1 MTSVVALDAVPHIRR
16 GVKCTYDQIRSAH
29 VVLFPEGVLVLNE
42 TAASVVALCDGVRS
56 VGDIALLLADE
67 YDGVQPEDV
76 VELVVRLVER
86 RVVDVDG

>member
-1 MTSVVALDAVPHIRR
+1 VTTTVALDAVPRIRR

-56 VGDIALLLADE
+56 VGDIAVVLADE
-67 YDGVQPEDV
+67 YAGVEPGDV
-76 VELVVRLVER
+76 ASLIARMVER

>member
-1 MTSVVALDAVPHIRR
+1 MTAVVALDAVPRIRR

-56 VGDIALLLADE
+56 VGDIALALGDE
-67 YDGVQPEDV
+67 YAGVEPADV
-76 VELVVRLVER
+76 ATLVARLVER

>member
-1 MTSVVALDAVPHIRR
+1 MTAVVALDAVPRIRR

-56 VGDIALLLADE
+56 VGDIALTLGDE
-67 YDGVQPEDV
+67 YAGVEPADV
-76 VELVVRLVER
+76 AALVARLLER

>member
-1 MTSVVALDAVPHIRR
+1 MTSVVALDAVPRIRR
-16 GVKCTYDQIRSAH
+16 GVKCAYDQIRSAH

-56 VGDIALLLADE
+56 VGDIALALGDE
-67 YDGVQPEDV
+67 YAGVEPEDV
-76 VELVVRLVER
+76 ASLVARLVER

>member
-16 GVKCTYDQIRSAH
+16 GVKCTYDQIREAH

-42 TAASVVALCDGVRS
+42 TAASVVSLCDGVRS
-56 VGDIALLLADE
+56 VGDIALSLGETYA
-67 YDGVQPEDV
+67 GVEPEDIA
-76 VELVVRLVER
+76 ELVARLVER

>member
-1 MTSVVALDAVPHIRR
+1 VTSTIALNAVPRIRR

-42 TAASVVALCDGVRS
+42 TAASVVSLCDGVRS
-56 VGDIALLLADE
+56 VGDIALVLGDE
-67 YDGVQPEDV
+67 YDGVEPEDIV
-76 VELVVRLVER
+76 SLVARLVDR

>member
-1 MTSVVALDAVPHIRR
+1 MTTAVALDAVPHIRR
-16 GVKCTYDQIRSAH
+16 GVKCTYDQIRGAH

-56 VGDIALLLADE
+56 VGDIALALGDVYA
-67 YDGVQPEDV
+67 GVQPEDIA
-76 VELVVRLVER
+76 ELVARLVER

>member
-42 TAASVVALCDGVRS
+42 TAASVVSLCDGVRS
-56 VGDIALLLADE
+56 VGDIALALGDE
-67 YDGVQPEDV
+67 YAGVEPEDIAS
-76 VELVVRLVER
+76 LVARLVER

>member
-1 MTSVVALDAVPHIRR
+1 VTTALDAVPRIRR
-16 GVKCTYDQIRSAH
+16 GVKCAYDQIRSAH

-56 VGDIALLLADE
+56 VGDIAVVLADS
-67 YDGVQPEDV
+67 YVGVEPADV
-76 VELVVRLVER
+76 ADLVTRLVER

>member
-1 MTSVVALDAVPHIRR
+1 VVALDAVPYIRR
-16 GVKCTYDQIRSAH
+16 GVKCTYDQIRESH

-56 VGDIALLLADE
+56 VGEIALSLGDVYVGVEPEDIA
-67 YDGVQPEDV
+67 
-76 VELVVRLVER
+76 ELVARLVER

>member
-16 GVKCTYDQIRSAH
+16 GVKCAYDQIRSAH

-42 TAASVVALCDGVRS
+42 TAASVVALCDGIRS
-56 VGDIALLLADE
+56 VGDIALVLGDE

>member
-1 MTSVVALDAVPHIRR
+1 VTSVVALDAVPHIRR
-16 GVKCTYDQIRSAH
+16 GVKRTYDQIRSAH

-56 VGDIALLLADE
+56 VGDIALVLADE

>member
-1 MTSVVALDAVPHIRR
+1 MTAVVALAAVPRIRR
-16 GVKCTYDQIRSAH
+16 GVKRTYDQIRSAH

-56 VGDIALLLADE
+56 VGDIALALGDE
-67 YDGVQPEDV
+67 YAGVEPADV
-76 VELVVRLVER
+76 ATLVARLVER

>member
-1 MTSVVALDAVPHIRR
+1 MLALGAVPRIRR
-16 GVKCTYDQIRSAH
+16 GVKRGYDQIRSAH

-56 VGDIALLLADE
+56 VGDIALALGDE
-67 YDGVQPEDV
+67 YAGVEPADV
-76 VELVVRLVER
+76 AELVARLVDR

>member
-1 MTSVVALDAVPHIRR
+1 MTSVVALDAVPRIRR
-16 GVKCTYDQIRSAH
+16 GVKRTYDQIRSAH

-56 VGDIALLLADE
+56 VGDIALALGDE
-67 YDGVQPEDV
+67 YAGVEPEDV
-76 VELVVRLVER
+76 ASLVARLVER

>member
-1 MTSVVALDAVPHIRR
+1 MVALDAVPHIRR
-16 GVKCTYDQIRSAH
+16 GVKCTYDQIRESH

-56 VGDIALLLADE
+56 VGEIALSLGDVYAGVEPEDIA
-67 YDGVQPEDV
+67 G
-76 VELVVRLVER
+76 LVARLVER

>member
-42 TAASVVALCDGVRS
+42 TAASVVSLCDGVRS

-76 VELVVRLVER
+76 IELVVRLVDR

>member
-1 MTSVVALDAVPHIRR
+1 MTAVVALDAVPRIRR

-56 VGDIALLLADE
+56 VGDIALALGDE
-67 YDGVQPEDV
+67 YAGVDAADV
-76 VELVVRLVER
+76 ATLVARLVER

>member
-1 MTSVVALDAVPHIRR
+1 MTSVVALDAVPYIRR
-16 GVKCTYDQIRSAH
+16 GVKCAYDQIRSAH

-42 TAASVVALCDGVRS
+42 TAASVVSLCDGVRS
-56 VGDIALLLADE
+56 VGDIALLLGDE

-76 VELVVRLVER
+76 IGLVVRLVER

>member
-1 MTSVVALDAVPHIRR
+1 MTAAVALDAVPRIRR
-16 GVKCTYDQIRSAH
+16 GVKCTYDQTRSAH

-56 VGDIALLLADE
+56 VGDIALALADE
-67 YDGVQPEDV
+67 YTGVEPADV
-76 VELVVRLVER
+76 AALVARLVGR

>member
-1 MTSVVALDAVPHIRR
+1 VTAVVALDAVPRIRR

-56 VGDIALLLADE
+56 VGDIALALGEEYAGVDPADIAT
-67 YDGVQPEDV
+67 
-76 VELVVRLVER
+76 LVARLVER